1 MITKAVIAVAG
12 SGTRFLPATKAMP
25 KEMLPIVDK
34 PIIQYVVEE
43 MVEAGITDIIMV
55 TRWDK
60 KPLEDHFDRSYAL
73 ESDLEKTGKIDKLK
87 QIKRISELANF
98 IYIRQKGPYGTGT
111 PIISAKSLIGA
122 NEPFVFALG
131 DDLVKSEVSFTKQ
144 LIENYEKNKSMVD
157 GAQEVLPSEVSKY
170 GILKVEQE
178 NGCLIVKDL
187 IEKPTRQ
194 QAPSLLAQCGRF
206 ILTPEIFKYLDV
218 NQFGKLGRD
227 NELWLTDALLSFIK
241 DGGKVT
247 AQEINNGRWFTTGD
261 PLNFLKAT
269 VQYALDKPDIGDEFR
284 EYLNEIKS

>member
-12 SGTRFLPATKAMP
+12 SGTRFLPATKTMP

-43 MVEAGITDIIMV
+43 MVDAGITDIIMV

-60 KPLEDHFDRSYAL
+60 KALEDHFDRSYAL
-73 ESDLEKTGKIDKLK
+73 EYDLEKTGKLDKLK

-111 PIISAKSLIGA
+111 PVLSARSVIGD
-122 NEPFVFALG
+122 EPFVFALG
-131 DDLVKSEVSFTKQ
+131 DDLVKSEISFTKQ

-157 GAQEVLPSEVSKY
+157 GVQEVLLSEVSKY

-178 NGCLIVKDL
+178 NDCLIVKDL
-187 IEKPTRQ
+187 IEKPTQ
-194 QAPSLLAQCGRF
+194 KQAPSLLAQCGRF
-206 ILTPEIFKYLDV
+206 VLTPEIFKYLDV

-247 AQEINNGRWFTTGD
+247 AQEINNGKWFTTGD

-269 VQYALDKPDIGDEFR
+269 VEYALDKPDIKTEFK
-284 EYLNEIKS
+284 EYLKSLDL